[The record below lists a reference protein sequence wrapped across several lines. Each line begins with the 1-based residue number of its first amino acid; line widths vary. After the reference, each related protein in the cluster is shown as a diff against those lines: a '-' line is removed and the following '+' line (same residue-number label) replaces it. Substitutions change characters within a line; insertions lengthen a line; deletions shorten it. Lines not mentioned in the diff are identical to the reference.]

1 MEILAYL
8 IVGVAA
14 LGLCAN
20 FFSFFCVEAND
31 RLNEEYLEME
41 KAKLV
46 KYGP

>member
-1 MEILAYL
+1 MEIFGYIL
-8 IVGVAA
+8 IGVAA
-14 LGLCAN
+14 IGLCSQ
-20 FFSFFCVEAND
+20 FFAIFCEEAND